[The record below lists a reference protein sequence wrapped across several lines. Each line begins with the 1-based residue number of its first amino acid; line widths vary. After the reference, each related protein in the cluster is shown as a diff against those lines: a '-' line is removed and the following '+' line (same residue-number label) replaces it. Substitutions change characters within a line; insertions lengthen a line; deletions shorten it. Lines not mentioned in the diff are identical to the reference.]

1 MDLWLLSLHII
12 ISLQTSTL
20 FYRRVKLPKIYLK
33 YSIDSSISLLTT
45 NGLFIGR
52 FQPFHKGHLA
62 TVKFALGRV
71 DQLVIVV
78 GSAQRSHEPRNPFT
92 AGERIRMIKESLD
105 ADDEAD
111 VRRILII
118 PVPDIDVHS
127 LWTHQVDMLVP
138 KYDVVFAN
146 DLFTLMLFREQGVKA
161 IEAPL
166 YMRDEMAATEIRK
179 RMATEKNWEDL
190 VPKPVSKVIK
200 EINGIERVK
209 AISQKDMLDHVP

>member
-1 MDLWLLSLHII
+1 M
-12 ISLQTSTL
+12 T
-20 FYRRVKLPKIYLK
+20 
-33 YSIDSSISLLTT
+33 TT

-52 FQPFHKGHLA
+52 FQPFHKGHLV

-78 GSAQRSHEPRNPFT
+78 GSAQKSHEPRNPFT

-105 ADDEAD
+105 ADNEVD

-127 LWTHQVDMLVP
+127 LWTHQVDLLVP

-146 DLFTLMLFREQGVKA
+146 DLFTLMLFREEGVNA

-166 YMRDEMAATEIRK
+166 HRRNEMEATEIRR
-179 RMATEKNWEDL
+179 RMAAQENWEEL

-200 EINGIERVK
+200 EINGIERVR
-209 AISQKDMLDHVP
+209 AVFQRDMMGHTR

>member
-1 MDLWLLSLHII
+1 M
-12 ISLQTSTL
+12 
-20 FYRRVKLPKIYLK
+20 
-33 YSIDSSISLLTT
+33 T

-62 TVKFALGRV
+62 TVKFALEKV
-71 DQLVIVV
+71 EHLVIVV
-78 GSAQRSHEPRNPFT
+78 GSAQKSHEPRNPFT

-105 ADDEAD
+105 IDSETD

-118 PVPDIDVHS
+118 PIPDTDVHS

-166 YMRDEMAATEIRK
+166 YRRNEMRATEIRR
-179 RMATEKNWEDL
+179 RMAADEIWEDL
-190 VPKPVSKVIK
+190 VPMSVSKVIK
-200 EINGIERVK
+200 EINGVERVK
-209 AISQKDMLDHVP
+209 ALSRRDLLGHIT

>member
-1 MDLWLLSLHII
+1 L
-12 ISLQTSTL
+12 
-20 FYRRVKLPKIYLK
+20 
-33 YSIDSSISLLTT
+33 T

-62 TVKFALGRV
+62 TVKFALEKV
-71 DQLVIVV
+71 EHLVIVV
-78 GSAQRSHEPRNPFT
+78 GSAQKSHEPRNPFT

-105 ADDEAD
+105 IDNETDA
-111 VRRILII
+111 RRILII
-118 PVPDIDVHS
+118 PIPDTDVHS

-166 YMRDEMAATEIRK
+166 YRRNEMRATEIRR
-179 RMATEKNWEDL
+179 RMAAEEIWEDL
-190 VPKPVSKVIK
+190 VPMSVSKVIK
-200 EINGIERVK
+200 EINGVERVK
-209 AISQKDMLDHVP
+209 ALTRRDLLGHIT

>member
-1 MDLWLLSLHII
+1 
-12 ISLQTSTL
+12 
-20 FYRRVKLPKIYLK
+20 
-33 YSIDSSISLLTT
+33 LTT

-78 GSAQRSHEPRNPFT
+78 GSAQKSHEPRNPFT

-105 ADDEAD
+105 ADGEAD

-118 PVPDIDVHS
+118 PVPDIEVHS
-127 LWTHQVDMLVP
+127 LWTYQVDMLVP

-146 DLFTLMLFREQGVKA
+146 DLFTLMLFHERGIKVV
-161 IEAPL
+161 EAPL
-166 YMRDEMAATEIRK
+166 YRREEMRATEIRK
-179 RMATEKNWEDL
+179 RISAEENWEDL
-190 VPKPVSKVIK
+190 VPKPVSKMIK
-200 EINGIERVK
+200 EINGVERIM
-209 AISQKDMLDHVP
+209 AISRKDMPGHII

>member
-1 MDLWLLSLHII
+1 MFL
-12 ISLQTSTL
+12 
-20 FYRRVKLPKIYLK
+20 RIYLK
-33 YSIDSSISLLTT
+33 YSIVSSISLLTT

-78 GSAQRSHEPRNPFT
+78 GSAQKSHEPRNPFT

-105 ADDEAD
+105 ADNEVDL
-111 VRRILII
+111 RRILII

-127 LWTHQVDMLVP
+127 LWTHQVDLLVP

-146 DLFTLMLFREQGVKA
+146 DLFTLMLFREEGVNA

-166 YMRDEMAATEIRK
+166 HRRNEMEATEIRR
-179 RMATEKNWEDL
+179 RMAAQENWEDL
-190 VPKPVSKVIK
+190 VPKPVSKVIN
-200 EINGIERVK
+200 EINGIERIK
-209 AISQKDMLDHVP
+209 TIFQRDMLDHTR

>member
-1 MDLWLLSLHII
+1 M
-12 ISLQTSTL
+12 T
-20 FYRRVKLPKIYLK
+20 
-33 YSIDSSISLLTT
+33 TT

-78 GSAQRSHEPRNPFT
+78 GSAQKSHEPRNPFT

-105 ADDEAD
+105 ADGEAD
-111 VRRILII
+111 IRRILII

-138 KYDVVFAN
+138 KYDAVFAN
-146 DLFTLMLFREQGVKA
+146 DPFTLMLFHEQGIEA

-166 YMRDEMAATEIRK
+166 YRRDEMKATEIRK
-179 RMATEKNWEDL
+179 RMAAEENWEDL
-190 VPKPVSKVIK
+190 VPIPVSKVIK
-200 EINGIERVK
+200 EINGVERIR
-209 AISQKDMLDHVP
+209 AISRRDMPGHIL